1 MFSAAWDT
9 HCNRIFQ
16 NCVHLT
22 ELYVDVSSANSPQQ
36 PLKGSH
42 PLPVDH
48 TGCEPEQSEEE
59 MLLRHKEWVQAEDPM
74 GCEDKQPE
82 GRSPLPSE
90 QEGRTWPCLA
100 LWIPVPMH
108 PNSPLT
114 SCFLW
119 HVHMSL
125 IIPILYIP
133 LFAITIWQTIHYI
146 IVAKRSK
153 CLICS
158 KWSLCIYTNNVLGL
172 KYMYWLI
179 YISTYTII

>member
-1 MFSAAWDT
+1 MRMFSAAWDT

-22 ELYVDVSSANSPQQ
+22 ELHIDVSSANSPQQ

-48 TGCEPEQSEEE
+48 TGCETGQSEEE
-59 MLLRHKEWVQAEDPM
+59 MLLRRREWVQEEDPM

-90 QEGRTWPCLA
+90 QEGRTRPCLA
-100 LWIPVPMH
+100 LWIPVPMY
-108 PNSPLT
+108 PTFPLT

-119 HVHMSL
+119 HAHMAL
-125 IIPILYIP
+125 IIPILYVHF
-133 LFAITIWQTIHYI
+133 LQLTVWQTIHCI
-146 IVAKRSK
+146 VVAKRSK
-153 CLICS
+153 YSTCS
-158 KWSLCIYTNNVLGL
+158 AMVSMHLHK
-172 KYMYWLI
+172 
-179 YISTYTII
+179 